1 MASGDIITREAREN
15 DVDAIL
21 ALLEEWLPDEALTV
35 KRAEVVRAAISDE
48 RHVLLVA
55 EVDGEVVGFLL
66 LVIFYDLL
74 EGALVGY
81 IQDLYVRANSRSRGL
96 GTALLERAVEEAR
109 ARGAVELHVSVHPD
123 NRPAIRFYERRGFTS
138 RHLLLEQVLR

>member
-1 MASGDIITREAREN
+1 MAPGNITTREARET

-21 ALLEEWLPDEALTV
+21 ALLEEWLPDEALTA
-35 KRAEVVRAAISDE
+35 KRAEVVKAAISDE

-66 LVIFYDLL
+66 LAIIYDLL

-81 IQDLYVRANSRSRGL
+81 IQDFYVRADSRSRGL
-96 GTALLERAVEEAR
+96 GTALLEKAVEEAR
-109 ARGAVELHVSVHPD
+109 TRGAVELHVSVHPD
-123 NRPAIRFYERRGFTS
+123 NRTATRFYERRGFTG
-138 RHLLLEQVLR
+138 RYLLLERVLE